1 MTRSSRILHAEK
13 HGIKHLNLV
22 EEHHSFMHRHLHG
35 DSASAAFL
43 HTILHADNSRPVAEG
58 AVKLDFFGLLVTL
71 ATHDPFAA
79 GINNEE
85 PATKFEDPLTVILKL
100 AQAHDIMFDV
110 ATGTFEGKCFQGH
123 VQLKNVT

>member
-1 MTRSSRILHAEK
+1 
-13 HGIKHLNLV
+13 LNLV